1 VATPP
6 VPDESV
12 PHPGVPAPGVPAP
25 GVPEP
30 AVPEPA
36 DGPTGRPVAVVTGAT
51 AGIGAAFARELAAQG
66 YDLILVAR
74 GADRLAATAAELSAR
89 HGIAARPLPADL
101 TTDAG
106 CALVEARL
114 ADGVELLV
122 NNAGHSLHTAFVKAT
137 VAQEEQLLALN
148 VHAVMRLTKAA
159 VVPMMARRHG
169 AVVNVSSA
177 SAFAAVM
184 PGSTYPAS
192 KAWVNAFTES
202 VALSVRP
209 YGVRL
214 LTLCPGYTRTEF
226 HDRQGIDTG
235 KIPGFLWLDADD
247 VVRAAL
253 RDLRKGKLV
262 SIPDWRYKTAVFAM
276 RHAPRALVHRAARDG
291 RGRIGQ

>member
-1 VATPP
+1 MATAP
-6 VPDESV
+6 VP
-12 PHPGVPAPGVPAP
+12 A
-25 GVPEP
+25 EP
-30 AVPEPA
+30 AA
-36 DGPTGRPVAVVTGAT
+36 RPVALVTGAT
-51 AGIGAAFARELAAQG
+51 AGIGAAFARALAAQG
-66 YDLILVAR
+66 HDLVLVAR
-74 GADRLAATAAELSAR
+74 DADRLAGIAVELADR
-89 HGIAARPLPADL
+89 HGVRAQALPADL
-101 TTDAG
+101 ASDAG

-114 ADGVELLV
+114 AQGVQLLV
-122 NNAGHSLHTAFVKAT
+122 NNAGRSLHTSFVKAT
-137 VAQEEQLLALN
+137 VEQEEQLLALN

-159 VVPMMARRHG
+159 VLPMIERRHG
-169 AVVNVSSA
+169 AVINVSSA

-235 KIPGFLWLDADD
+235 AMPGFLWLDADD
-247 VVRAAL
+247 VARAAL

-262 SIPDWRYKTAVFAM
+262 SVPDWRYKTAVFAM
-276 RHAPRALVHRAARDG
+276 RHAPRALIHRAARDG
-291 RGRIGQ
+291 RGRIGH